1 MFATLDKIPTW
12 EEQTREYKKND
23 ILNKKVSIFIG
34 DITTLV
40 VDAIVNS
47 TDSMYSG
54 GGGVDRAIHK
64 AAGNAFDYECKSF
77 GQLNIGQA
85 TISGGYNLPAKFVI
99 HTAVPHDHDRKRLE
113 ECYWNS
119 LAVALESGAS
129 TIAFPCLCTGRFGY
143 PNKDAAHVALR
154 TVRKFLEENESSVD
168 RIVFCI
174 FMPEDVS
181 IYEDLMNFYFPI

>member
-1 MFATLDKIPTW
+1 MTPLQNLQEKLSTYSCQSQYVTLDKIPTW
-12 EEQTREYKKND
+12 KEQTREYEKND
-23 ILNKKVSIFIG
+23 ILNNKVSIFIG

-64 AAGNAFDYECKSF
+64 AAGKALDYE
-77 GQLNIGQA
+77 
-85 TISGGYNLPAKFVI
+85 FVI
-99 HTAVPHDHDRKRLE
+99 HTAGPHSYDRKRLE
-113 ECYWNS
+113 ECYLNC
-119 LAVALESGAS
+119 LAVALKSGARS
-129 TIAFPCLCTGRFGY
+129 IAFPCLRTGRFGY

-154 TVRKFLEENESSVD
+154 AVRNFLEENESSVD

-181 IYEDLMNFYFPI
+181 IYEDLMKFYFPL